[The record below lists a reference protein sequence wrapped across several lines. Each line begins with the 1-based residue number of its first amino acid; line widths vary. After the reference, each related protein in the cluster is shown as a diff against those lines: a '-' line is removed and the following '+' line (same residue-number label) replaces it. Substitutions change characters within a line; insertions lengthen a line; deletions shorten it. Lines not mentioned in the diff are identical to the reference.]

1 MFALEYRKA
10 LFLKLNLFN
19 CVPFVSS
26 IQFLITFLIK
36 NRFRNKSGM
45 TKVLFKII
53 RYIIR

>member
-19 CVPFVSS
+19 CVPFASS

-36 NRFRNKSGM
+36 NKFRNKSGM